1 VMLFLNALN
10 DSALR
15 IRVLDQ
21 QPKTLDDAL
30 SIVVRMESYSGDT
43 HVDHVDDVV
52 ERKRVRVVSPVRE
65 SETDKRIKEFK
76 NTLSVRMRKS
86 RVSKCR
92 RIVVQGSMSAP
103 IERHLARCMVI
114 QEGINMALP
123 HGHRPL
129 ALTRPG

>member
-43 HVDHVDDVV
+43 HVDHLPN
-52 ERKRVRVVSPVRE
+52 SP
-65 SETDKRIKEFK
+65 KPA
-76 NTLSVRMRKS
+76 
-86 RVSKCR
+86 
-92 RIVVQGSMSAP
+92 VQQ
-103 IERHLARCMVI
+103 ILLA
-114 QEGINMALP
+114 
-123 HGHRPL
+123 
-129 ALTRPG
+129 